1 MANDRAEPG
10 KANGSQF
17 YVALS
22 PLPDRDGVNAD
33 GSLKS
38 CQDADSS
45 CHTVFGKVNKGMRF
59 LDADD
64 VDAHSIAVQQGDIIH
79 KIEIVTQYRENTY
92 WAI

>member
-22 PLPDRDGVNAD
+22 PLPDRDGVNVD

-45 CHTVFGKVNKGMRF
+45 CHTVFGKVIKGMRF
-59 LDADD
+59 LDADA
-64 VDAHSIAVQQGDIIH
+64 VDAHAIAVN
-79 KIEIVTQYRENTY
+79 KATPSKKSKS
-92 WAI
+92 